1 VPLPRRRQNRPRAYH
16 RRKRRRLPQ
25 RRTGGGAQIPLARAF
40 ARERGIDLSTVTGT
54 GPGGRIVRADVRSA
68 ITAAA
73 PASQPAPAPAP
84 AAAPMAAGDGKIPL
98 SAVRRSTA
106 RRLTESTTAVQFYLS
121 SVVDAG
127 RLLAFRAEINQRL
140 AADGV
145 KISVTDMLVRACAVT
160 LRAPLRSVV

>member
-1 VPLPRRRQNRPRAYH
+1 
-16 RRKRRRLPQ
+16 
-25 RRTGGGAQIPLARAF
+25 
-40 ARERGIDLSTVTGT
+40 
-54 GPGGRIVRADVRSA
+54 
-68 ITAAA
+68 
-73 PASQPAPAPAP
+73 
-84 AAAPMAAGDGKIPL
+84 MAAGDGKIPL